1 MNSLCRELCRR
12 SCELR
17 LEPVVVVAEVQGDHL
32 EDFDQD
38 VGDEGRAAIVV
49 VDRRHQ
55 AERMLRNSVLGILQA
70 DHAELSVSRPNRELT
85 MGLVDQVRGSAIAPS
100 NLVLLNHFRKRCV
113 EIQSE
118 QPTYSETSSSERK
131 SPTVEPWKH
140 ILHRRLPQ
148 RPEIIRFC
156 ELSFLSDCL
165 QLKEGSTDTHSFS
178 SGYARNR
185 SLAVAILAQATG
197 SVACRMH
204 DLKHMPMSCAQH

>member
-1 MNSLCRELCRR
+1 
-12 SCELR
+12 
-17 LEPVVVVAEVQGDHL
+17 
-32 EDFDQD
+32 
-38 VGDEGRAAIVV
+38 
-49 VDRRHQ
+49 
-55 AERMLRNSVLGILQA
+55 
-70 DHAELSVSRPNRELT
+70 

-204 DLKHMPMSCAQH
+204 DLKAHAHVMCATLGASTFHFGYSFFCTAFVAVLVGCHASTHCSADGSISSRSH